1 MSAFQEGSVAS
12 LARKVGST
20 RVRVKSIIHA
30 ILQDLGHALV
40 VFVLGGEYIYIPYHI
55 IRKSSGWGKVSID
68 R

>member
-30 ILQDLGHALV
+30 ILQDALV
-40 VFVLGGEYIYIPYHI
+40 VFVLGGEYIYIPYVPYH
-55 IRKSSGWGKVSID
+55 KEV
-68 R
+68 